1 MKIYQIENKRNFMDL
16 LILADEQEEMIDK
29 YIDIGIM
36 FVLDDSGVK
45 AEILVTDNG
54 NGVLEIKNL
63 SVFPKYQKMGYGKK
77 LINFVCKHYK
87 NKFNTIYVG
96 TGDSP
101 LTIPFYEKC
110 GFVKSH
116 TVKNFFIDNYDHPII
131 ECGVKLTDMVYLKRE
146 L

>member
-1 MKIYQIENKRNFMDL
+1 MDL

-29 YIDIGIM
+29 YIDIGTM

>member
-1 MKIYQIENKRNFMDL
+1 MDL